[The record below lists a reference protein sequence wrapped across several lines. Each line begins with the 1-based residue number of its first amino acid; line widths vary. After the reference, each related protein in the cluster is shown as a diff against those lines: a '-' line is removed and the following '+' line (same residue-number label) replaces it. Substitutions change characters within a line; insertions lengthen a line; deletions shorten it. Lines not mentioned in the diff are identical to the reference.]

1 MNILTSSGFSTL
13 ATPYVRS
20 SPRSSTCNSPRLS
33 SLPYKKCSERVQIN
47 VSGERYETL
56 ATTLDKYPETILGTK
71 EKRKRLI
78 NGPNNEIFLNRHR
91 AAFEAILFYF
101 QSSGNLSKPQG
112 ITMELF
118 ENECMFYQLSKRSIK
133 RMKEK
138 ENFLYKD
145 KKPIPPRF
153 NRMKLKIFQFLD
165 FPLDFQN
172 KSALLFFI
180 ISYAFIIIS
189 ILLYCAESVLML
201 WYQYDQDLAKE
212 IIDIGYTIEFS
223 LNTFFALEYLV
234 RLCVFPWKKSFFKE
248 TMNFIEIAFIFLYF
262 PIYVIPSQIS
272 VKYTLLDMV
281 RLFRALRLTRV
292 SKISKPIQ
300 IALAVFQKS
309 LDDVFAVCF
318 CIILICIFFASIM
331 FYIESLEPE
340 TSFTSI
346 PQSLWWSMQSVICL
360 GYGDIVPKSTIG
372 KAFGCPVVF
381 LGVVIV
387 TVLILS
393 LGGRFFE
400 IYAKEI
406 YEKEFLPEK
415 KKGN

>member
-172 KSALLFFI
+172 KSALFFFI

-248 TMNFIEIAFIFLYF
+248 TMNFIEIAVIFLYF

-292 SKISKPIQ
+292 SKISKPRQ

-360 GYGDIVPKSTIG
+360 GYGDIVPK
-372 KAFGCPVVF
+372 
-381 LGVVIV
+381 
-387 TVLILS
+387 
-393 LGGRFFE
+393 
-400 IYAKEI
+400 
-406 YEKEFLPEK
+406 
-415 KKGN
+415 

>member
-13 ATPYVRS
+13 AAPYVRS

-47 VSGERYETL
+47 VSGGRYETL

-78 NGPNNEIFLNRHR
+78 NGPNNEIFFNRHR

-172 KSALLFFI
+172 KSALFFFI

-248 TMNFIEIAFIFLYF
+248 TMNSIEIAVIFLYF

-340 TSFTSI
+340 PSFTSI

-360 GYGDIVPKSTIG
+360 GDIVPKSTIG

-415 KKGN
+415 KEGN